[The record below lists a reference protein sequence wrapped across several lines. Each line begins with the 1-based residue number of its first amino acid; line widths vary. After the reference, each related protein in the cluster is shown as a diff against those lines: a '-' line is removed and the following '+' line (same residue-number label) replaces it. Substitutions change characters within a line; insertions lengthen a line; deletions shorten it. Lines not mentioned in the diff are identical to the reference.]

1 MQSET
6 RSPSRPFVRVVQQC
20 AVTESHRQKAS
31 ALSAEATECIQQPQ
45 AQAVFVQFL
54 SDIVLI
60 DGLTD
65 WNNSMGLTSDW
76 RRCASRGIIS
86 TVH

>member
-6 RSPSRPFVRVVQQC
+6 RSPSRLFVRVVQQC

-45 AQAVFVQFL
+45 AQAVFVTFL

-65 WNNSMGLTSDW
+65 WNISMGPYF
-76 RRCASRGIIS
+76 
-86 TVH
+86 